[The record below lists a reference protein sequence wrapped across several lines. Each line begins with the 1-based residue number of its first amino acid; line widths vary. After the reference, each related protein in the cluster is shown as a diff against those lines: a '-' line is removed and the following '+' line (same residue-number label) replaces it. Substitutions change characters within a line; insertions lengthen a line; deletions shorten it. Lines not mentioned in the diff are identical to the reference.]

1 MYENDEE
8 EVEQQELET
17 QQQEYLYNN
26 NLNSTG
32 INEKSSFVDVQ
43 KGDVFSMIHDEKLKE
58 PLICIE
64 LCNNNRIYLKYEL
77 RWTIKELIQNIVNHY
92 EFKKLYSSREW
103 IFNSQNH
110 LALFDV
116 HLALYR
122 KIKSDNETKIDFNV
136 TFDNL
141 HNKGLLKNPK
151 YPFFIFKD
159 NRNNGELIQ
168 FHEDKIEFLKK
179 IKDNKNEAYLI
190 YKNYLPRVNP
200 LNILNS
206 HPEFENYFQSSKSAI
221 FQLSEYNINPLI
233 YERKQIIDKKGK
245 KKKKKDK
252 DKDKV
257 KNKERD
263 YKSVGLPK
271 TDAINRE
278 TTNSEN
284 PDSSE
289 DDSEVKKT
297 KGDLD
302 WFVYDD
308 ESMNFLTSLD
318 KEEFKLQSNI
328 KFLNNK
334 VLFEDVYKETKLTEN
349 EMKNL
354 FVNVSY
360 PTNGLEGNN
369 REITSKIKIDM
380 KTTAHDLLVNMS
392 KKAKQMNEKLEFDP
406 SKKILKVKSLSDYVL
421 SCDLPLSRFAY
432 INECIMRNRVPEY
445 VIIDDPF
452 KGNKVIDDL
461 DDIKSRETINIEI
474 KDNSTS
480 KYYIDKFVGISSS
493 ISSGKVNFVTKQKK
507 VNKINKIKENT
518 NDDLVLFI
526 DSIEESLKKYNT
538 DEILVTQKTI
548 EKKEKEYLEISSIMA
563 EDTFMKQEESIFD
576 DDDTLMQIQS
586 KLGSRASNFNA
597 SQSLIALNASN
608 INNISNVRGNV
619 INPNFLRQSILKQ
632 GIVHSI
638 YDEETIINLINE
650 SMNQDINKQKSH
662 RKGKGPT
669 TMMGKS
675 RKKGTESPNIF
686 ENSVKENIQIYPLL
700 IEKSLPLNI
709 REIKMPFSILFNCVE
724 LNEVFDSYPRDD
736 KCVEVLIFKFQIN
749 IGVEQ
754 FCKPVSIKW
763 TNKRNKKNKLPS
775 NPLFNK
781 RIYFDLDYS
790 TLPTFSTLIIKV
802 KHLVYGEGSRQIT
815 SNTVRWV
822 NFKLFDHNRNLMTGR
837 HKLYLHSK
845 EFSDFS
851 YFVFIDNITEENP
864 SKIFFE
870 IDSFAS
876 YVHNSNFKD
885 DNAEINVNNLMITQK
900 DKEEIEKIKKKTPFD
915 SLNNYD
921 KKILWSNRY
930 KLTKI
935 PELLPKLLLCVDY
948 KNPEHVKELK
958 KILKIADLLSPV
970 QSMELLT
977 GKYLHEYIRSFAV
990 NCLHHSSI
998 NEIETYLIQ
1007 LVQGLKFEMYH
1018 DNKLATFLLEL
1029 SVAYPL
1035 TIGHCFFW
1043 SLRSEMHNV
1052 NVQQR
1057 FGLYLQVFLSKIG
1070 PKLIKIYEQENSFM
1084 KRMNIIAEI
1093 PKNKKITNKN
1103 TMKKM
1108 FTDALIEYNNEIT
1121 SQNLEI
1127 SMPLNFKLRIKGIN
1141 IEKCRYMKS
1150 KKKPLWLVLKNADDN
1165 GEDIIVLF
1173 KAGDDLR
1180 MDIVTLQLFKIMQ
1193 TLWYK
1198 NNLFL
1203 NMSLYSVIS
1212 TGDMEGM
1219 LEVVT
1224 NSATVAA
1231 IHKEQGGSLQ
1241 SFKKDCLK
1249 NWIEINCS
1257 NKEECYTNFLLTN
1270 VAYCMAT
1277 FVLGIGDRHS
1287 DNIMLKKNGE
1297 LFHIDFGHFL
1307 GHFKYKMGIKR
1318 ERAPFV
1324 FTSQFKSVLDVKG
1337 YYDEFKQK
1345 LHEAYKILREHSD
1358 VLVTL
1363 LRILICTDIPELTEK
1378 DIEYLNQ
1385 SLVLNY
1391 SPKEADKFLDDK
1403 LKESIDSWSVPIN
1416 FWIHYIVNK

>member
-1 MYENDEE
+1 MNELGDEE
-8 EVEQQELET
+8 DQSPQGN
-17 QQQEYLYNN
+17 YLYSDRT
-26 NLNSTG
+26 NSTFAFG
-32 INEKSSFVDVQ
+32 DKSSFMDVQ
-43 KGDVFSMIHDEKLKE
+43 KGDVISIIDDSKLKE
-58 PLICIE
+58 RLCCIE
-64 LCNNNRIYLKYEL
+64 LTNNNRIYLRYEL
-77 RWTIKELIQNIVNHY
+77 RWTIKDLIQNIVNHS
-92 EFKKLYSSREW
+92 EFKKLYSTRDW
-103 IFNSQNH
+103 IFNSENH

-116 HLALYR
+116 HLALFR
-122 KIKSDNETKIDFNV
+122 KIKSDSETKLDFGI
-136 TFDNL
+136 TFESL

-179 IKDNKNEAYLI
+179 IKDNKYESYLM

-200 LNILNS
+200 LNILNC
-206 HPEFENYFQSSKSAI
+206 HPEFEKFFQSAKLAI
-221 FQLSEYNINPLI
+221 NKLSEYNIHSLI
-233 YERKQIIDKKGK
+233 YERKPVTEKKSK
-245 KKKKKDK
+245 KMKKKDK
-252 DKDKV
+252 
-257 KNKERD
+257 NKERE
-263 YKSVGLPK
+263 SN
-271 TDAINRE
+271 ANNIRASNAE
-278 TTNSEN
+278 A
-284 PDSSE
+284 E
-289 DDSEVKKT
+289 DDDDEVQKT
-297 KGDLD
+297 QGDLD

-318 KEEFKLQSNI
+318 KEEFKLSSNI
-328 KFLNNK
+328 KFLDSK
-334 VLFEDVYKETKLTEN
+334 VLFEDVYESSKLTEN
-349 EMKNL
+349 EMNNML
-354 FVNVSY
+354 VEVSY
-360 PTNGLEGNN
+360 PTEGGEGNN
-369 REITSKIKIDM
+369 KEITKKIKIDI
-380 KTTAHDLLVNMS
+380 KTTGYDLCDNMS
-392 KKAKQMNEKLEFDP
+392 KKIGQMNKKLEFDP
-406 SKKILKVKSLSDYVL
+406 SKKILKVKSLNDYVL
-421 SCDLPLSRFAY
+421 DMKTPLSRFAY
-432 INECIMRNRVPEY
+432 INECIMRNRDPEY
-445 VIIDDPF
+445 VIMDDPRI
-452 KGNKVIDDL
+452 GNQAIDDL
-461 DDIKSRETINIEI
+461 TDIKNRETISIQM

-480 KYYIDKFVGISSS
+480 KTNVDKFVGVSTSL
-493 ISSGKVNFVTKQKK
+493 SSGKVNFSGKS
-507 VNKINKIKENT
+507 KIKVKKDNT

-526 DSIEESLKKYNT
+526 DSIEESLKKHNT
-538 DEILVTQKTI
+538 DEITITQKTI
-548 EKKEKEYLEISSIMA
+548 EKKEQEYLEISSIA

-576 DDDTLMQIQS
+576 DNDILMQIQS
-586 KLGSRASNFNA
+586 KLGARGNNFNPNQSLLALNMGNLTNISNSRAS
-597 SQSLIALNASN
+597 
-608 INNISNVRGNV
+608 GV
-619 INPNFLRQSILKQ
+619 INPNFLRQSTLKQ

-638 YDEETIINLINE
+638 YDEDTIINLINE
-650 SMNQDINKQKSH
+650 SMNQDVNRFKQQ
-662 RKGKGPT
+662 RKGGKGPT
-669 TMMGKS
+669 TMMGKMGKN
-675 RKKGTESPNIF
+675 KKKEDSPNIF
-686 ENSVKENIQIYPLL
+686 ENSVKENVQIYPLL

-724 LNEVFDSYPRDD
+724 LNEIFDSYPRDSD
-736 KCVEVLIFKFQIN
+736 NCTEVLIFKFQIN

-763 TNKRNKKNKLPS
+763 TKKRNKKDKLPS

-802 KHLVYGEGSRQIT
+802 KQLVYGEGSKVVT

-837 HKLYLHSK
+837 HKLNLHSK
-845 EFSDFS
+845 EFNDFS
-851 YFVFIDNITEENP
+851 YFIFIDNITEENP
-864 SKIFFE
+864 SKIYFE
-870 IDSFAS
+870 IESFVS
-876 YVHNSNFKD
+876 SVHNSNFKD
-885 DNAEINVNNLMITQK
+885 DNTEINVNNLMISQK

-915 SLNNYD
+915 TLNNYD
-921 KKILWSNRY
+921 KKILWTNRY

-958 KILKIADLLSPV
+958 KVLKIADLLTPV

-990 NCLHHSSI
+990 NCLQQNASV

-1018 DNKLATFLLEL
+1018 DNKLAIFLLKL
-1029 SVAYPL
+1029 SVQYPL

-1070 PKLIKIYEQENSFM
+1070 PKLIQIYQQESDFV
-1084 KRMNIIAEI
+1084 KRMNLIAEI

-1103 TMKKM
+1103 TLKKM
-1108 FTDALIEYNNEIT
+1108 FNDALIAYNNEIV
-1121 SQNLEI
+1121 SKNLEI
-1127 SMPLNFKLRIKGIN
+1127 SMPLNFKLRIRGIN
-1141 IEKCRYMKS
+1141 VEKCRYMKS
-1150 KKKPLWLVLKNADDN
+1150 KKKPLWLVLKNADEN

-1198 NNLFL
+1198 NKLYL
-1203 NMSLYSVIS
+1203 KMSLYNVIS

-1224 NSATVAA
+1224 NSATVAQ

-1241 SFKKDCLK
+1241 SFKKDALK
-1249 NWIEINCS
+1249 NWILKTRVVSEAD
-1257 NKEECYTNFLLTN
+1257 CYKNFLLTN
-1270 VAYCMAT
+1270 VAYCCAT

-1324 FTSQFKSVLDVKG
+1324 FTSQFKSVLDSENAPG
-1337 YYDEFKQK
+1337 YEEFKK
-1345 LHEAYKILREHSD
+1345 KFWEAYKILRDHSD

-1391 SPKEADKFLDDK
+1391 TTKEAEKFLDDK

-1416 FWIHYIVNK
+1416 FWIHYMANK

>member
-1 MYENDEE
+1 MEENDSKRES
-8 EVEQQELET
+8 
-17 QQQEYLYNN
+17 EYLY
-26 NLNSTG
+26 SEKKVDTSIQVG
-32 INEKSSFVDVQ
+32 DKSSFVNVFTEDV
-43 KGDVFSMIHDEKLKE
+43 DSIANDLKLKE
-58 PLICIE
+58 RLCCIE
-64 LCNNNRIYLKYEL
+64 LINNNRIYLKYEL
-77 RWTIKELIQNIVNHY
+77 RWTIKDLIENIVNHP
-92 EFKKLYSSREW
+92 EFKKLYSTRDW

-122 KIKSDNETKIDFNV
+122 KIKDDSETKIDFAV
-136 TFDNL
+136 TFNSL

-168 FHEDKIEFLKK
+168 FYEDKVEYLKK
-179 IKDNKNEAYLI
+179 IKDYKNETYLI

-200 LNILNS
+200 LNILNW
-206 HPEFENYFQSSKSAI
+206 HPEFENYFHLSKYAI
-221 FQLSEYNINPLI
+221 KELSGYNINPLI
-233 YERKQIIDKKGK
+233 YERKQVIDTKKK

-252 DKDKV
+252 IKDKN
-257 KNKERD
+257 NKGANVI
-263 YKSVGLPK
+263 KK
-271 TDAINRE
+271 
-278 TTNSEN
+278 EN
-284 PDSSE
+284 EASNIDNEE
-289 DDSEVKKT
+289 DDEIKKT
-297 KGDLD
+297 EGDLD

-318 KEEFKLQSNI
+318 KEEFKLSSNI
-328 KFLNNK
+328 KFLNQKDQGSK
-334 VLFEDVYKETKLTEN
+334 VLFEDVLESTKLREE
-349 EMKNL
+349 EMKDMFIDL
-354 FVNVSY
+354 FY
-360 PTNGLEGNN
+360 PTGEEGTKK
-369 REITSKIKIDM
+369 EIIKRFKLDL
-380 KTTAHDLLVNMS
+380 KTTGYELCETMG
-392 KKAKQMNEKLEFDP
+392 KKLEPLIKNLNFDP
-406 SKKILKVKSLSDYVL
+406 SKKILKVKSLNDYVL
-421 SCDLPLSRFAY
+421 HMKYPLSQFAY
-432 INECIMRNRVPEY
+432 INECVMRNKTPEY
-445 VIIDDPF
+445 IIMDNPLIDNKYAQDVDDSKP
-452 KGNKVIDDL
+452 
-461 DDIKSRETINIEI
+461 RETISITMSN
-474 KDNSTS
+474 NSAS
-480 KYYIDKFVGISSS
+480 KKNIDKFVGISTSLSS
-493 ISSGKVNFVTKQKK
+493 SKNVTNFAKSKKQ
-507 VNKINKIKENT
+507 NKSDNIK
-518 NDDLVLFI
+518 DDLVSFI
-526 DSIEESLKKYNT
+526 DSIEESIQKYNLN
-538 DEILVTQKTI
+538 EISETQKTI
-548 EKKEKEYLEISSIMA
+548 QEKESEYLKMSNI
-563 EDTFMKQEESIFD
+563 EDTFIKQEESIFD
-576 DDDTLMQIQS
+576 DDDVLIHIQN
-586 KLGSRASNFNA
+586 KLGARASNVNA
-597 SQSLIALNASN
+597 NQSLLAVNNCNLSN
-608 INNISNVRGNV
+608 INNMRASGK
-619 INPNFLRQSILKQ
+619 INPNILRQNIDKQ

-638 YDEETIINLINE
+638 YDEDTIINLINE
-650 SMNQDINKQKSH
+650 SMNQDMNRYKQQN
-662 RKGKGPT
+662 RKGGPVP
-669 TMMGKS
+669 MMAKN

-686 ENSVKENIQIYPLL
+686 EHSIEENIQIYPLL
-700 IEKSLPLNI
+700 IEKSLPLSI
-709 REIKMPFSILFNCVE
+709 RDIKMPFSILVNYAE
-724 LNEVFDSYPRDD
+724 LNEVFDSYPRDSD
-736 KCVEVLIFKFQIN
+736 KSYEVLVFKFQIN
-749 IGVEQ
+749 IGEEQ

-781 RIYFDLDYS
+781 RIYFDIDYS

-802 KHLVYGEGSRQIT
+802 KHLVFEEGSRLVT

-822 NFKLFDHNRNLMTGR
+822 NFKLFDHNRNLMTGQ
-837 HKLYLHSK
+837 HKLNLYSK

-851 YFVFIDNITEENP
+851 YFVFVDNITEDDP
-864 SKIFFE
+864 SKIYFE

-876 YVHNSNFKD
+876 SVYNSNYKD
-885 DNAEINVNNLMITQK
+885 DKVEINVNNLMISKK

-921 KKILWSNRY
+921 KKILWTNRY

-948 KNPEHVKELK
+948 KNPEHIKELK
-958 KILKIADLLSPV
+958 KVLRMADLLTPV

-990 NCLHHSSI
+990 NCLQHSSI

-1018 DNKLATFLLEL
+1018 DNKLAIFLLKL

-1057 FGLYLQVFLSKIG
+1057 FGLYLHVFLSKIG
-1070 PKLIKIYEQENSFM
+1070 PKLITIYQQECEFM
-1084 KRMNIIAEI
+1084 RRMNLIAEI
-1093 PKNKKITNKN
+1093 PKNKKIANKKTSQKLFVN
-1103 TMKKM
+1103 
-1108 FTDALIEYNNEIT
+1108 ALTEYNKEME
-1121 SQNLEI
+1121 SKNLEI

-1141 IEKCRYMKS
+1141 IEKCRVMKS
-1150 KKKPLWLVLKNADDN
+1150 KKKPLWLVLKNADDR

-1198 NNLFL
+1198 NHLNLK
-1203 NMSLYSVIS
+1203 MSLYNVIS

-1224 NSATVAA
+1224 NSATVAQ
-1231 IHKEQGGSLQ
+1231 IHKEQGGSIQ
-1241 SFKKDCLK
+1241 SFKRDSLK
-1249 NWIEINCS
+1249 NWIGKTKECS
-1257 NKEECYTNFLLTN
+1257 IEECHNNFLLSN
-1270 VAYCMAT
+1270 VAYCCAT

-1324 FTSQFKSVLDVKG
+1324 FPNQFKNVLDSK
-1337 YYDEFKQK
+1337 YDEFKKKFWQ
-1345 LHEAYKILREHSD
+1345 AYQILREHSD

-1363 LRILICTDIPELTEK
+1363 LRILICTDIPELKEK

-1391 SPKEADKFLDDK
+1391 NIKEAEKFLNDK
-1403 LKESIDSWSVPIN
+1403 LKESVDSWSVPLN
-1416 FWIHYIVNK
+1416 FLIHYIANK

>member
-1 MYENDEE
+1 
-8 EVEQQELET
+8 
-17 QQQEYLYNN
+17 
-26 NLNSTG
+26 
-32 INEKSSFVDVQ
+32 
-43 KGDVFSMIHDEKLKE
+43 
-58 PLICIE
+58 
-64 LCNNNRIYLKYEL
+64 
-77 RWTIKELIQNIVNHY
+77 
-92 EFKKLYSSREW
+92 
-103 IFNSQNH
+103 
-110 LALFDV
+110 
-116 HLALYR
+116 
-122 KIKSDNETKIDFNV
+122 
-136 TFDNL
+136 
-141 HNKGLLKNPK
+141 
-151 YPFFIFKD
+151 
-159 NRNNGELIQ
+159 
-168 FHEDKIEFLKK
+168 
-179 IKDNKNEAYLI
+179 
-190 YKNYLPRVNP
+190 
-200 LNILNS
+200 
-206 HPEFENYFQSSKSAI
+206 
-221 FQLSEYNINPLI
+221 
-233 YERKQIIDKKGK
+233 
-245 KKKKKDK
+245 
-252 DKDKV
+252 
-257 KNKERD
+257 
-263 YKSVGLPK
+263 
-271 TDAINRE
+271 
-278 TTNSEN
+278 
-284 PDSSE
+284 
-289 DDSEVKKT
+289 
-297 KGDLD
+297 
-302 WFVYDD
+302 
-308 ESMNFLTSLD
+308 
-318 KEEFKLQSNI
+318 
-328 KFLNNK
+328 
-334 VLFEDVYKETKLTEN
+334 
-349 EMKNL
+349 
-354 FVNVSY
+354 
-360 PTNGLEGNN
+360 
-369 REITSKIKIDM
+369 
-380 KTTAHDLLVNMS
+380 
-392 KKAKQMNEKLEFDP
+392 
-406 SKKILKVKSLSDYVL
+406 
-421 SCDLPLSRFAY
+421 
-432 INECIMRNRVPEY
+432 
-445 VIIDDPF
+445 
-452 KGNKVIDDL
+452 
-461 DDIKSRETINIEI
+461 
-474 KDNSTS
+474 
-480 KYYIDKFVGISSS
+480 
-493 ISSGKVNFVTKQKK
+493 
-507 VNKINKIKENT
+507 
-518 NDDLVLFI
+518 
-526 DSIEESLKKYNT
+526 
-538 DEILVTQKTI
+538 
-548 EKKEKEYLEISSIMA
+548 
-563 EDTFMKQEESIFD
+563 
-576 DDDTLMQIQS
+576 
-586 KLGSRASNFNA
+586 
-597 SQSLIALNASN
+597 
-608 INNISNVRGNV
+608 
-619 INPNFLRQSILKQ
+619 
-632 GIVHSI
+632 
-638 YDEETIINLINE
+638 
-650 SMNQDINKQKSH
+650 
-662 RKGKGPT
+662 
-669 TMMGKS
+669 
-675 RKKGTESPNIF
+675 
-686 ENSVKENIQIYPLL
+686 
-700 IEKSLPLNI
+700 
-709 REIKMPFSILFNCVE
+709 
-724 LNEVFDSYPRDD
+724 
-736 KCVEVLIFKFQIN
+736 
-749 IGVEQ
+749 
-754 FCKPVSIKW
+754 
-763 TNKRNKKNKLPS
+763 
-775 NPLFNK
+775 
-781 RIYFDLDYS
+781 
-790 TLPTFSTLIIKV
+790 
-802 KHLVYGEGSRQIT
+802 
-815 SNTVRWV
+815 
-822 NFKLFDHNRNLMTGR
+822 MTGR

-1416 FWIHYIVNK
+1416 FWIHYIANK

>member
-1 MYENDEE
+1 MYELDGEE
-8 EVEQQELET
+8 NQTYQQNF
-17 QQQEYLYNN
+17 LYNEKT
-26 NLNSTG
+26 NSTLAFG
-32 INEKSSFVDVQ
+32 DKSSFMDIKKDDVISYLE
-43 KGDVFSMIHDEKLKE
+43 DSKLKE
-58 PLICIE
+58 RLCCIE
-64 LCNNNRIYLKYEL
+64 LINNNRIYLKYEL
-77 RWTIKELIQNIVNHY
+77 RWTIKDLIQNIVNHP
-92 EFKKLYSSREW
+92 EFKKLYSTRNW

-122 KIKSDNETKIDFNV
+122 KIKSDSETKMDFNI
-136 TFDNL
+136 TFESL

-168 FHEDKIEFLKK
+168 FHEDKIEFLQK
-179 IKDNKNEAYLI
+179 IKENKYETYLM

-200 LNILNS
+200 LNILNC
-206 HPEFENYFQSSKSAI
+206 HPEFEKFFQSAKSAI
-221 FQLSEYNINPLI
+221 YQLSEYNISPLI
-233 YERKQIIDKKGK
+233 YEKKEIQDKKGN

-252 DKDKV
+252 KEKDK
-257 KNKERD
+257 KDIERN
-263 YKSVGLPK
+263 YNTIGP
-271 TDAINRE
+271 
-278 TTNSEN
+278 TNNIRSSNLEN
-284 PDSSE
+284 G
-289 DDSEVKKT
+289 DDDEEVHKAQ
-297 KGDLD
+297 GDLD

-318 KEEFKLQSNI
+318 KEEFKLSSNI
-328 KFLNNK
+328 KFLNQKEQNSK
-334 VLFEDVYKETKLTEN
+334 VLFEDVYESSKLTEN
-349 EMKNL
+349 EMNNM
-354 FVNVSY
+354 FVDVSI
-360 PTNGLEGNN
+360 PTDNAEGNN
-369 REITSKIKIDM
+369 KEITKKLKLDL
-380 KTTAHDLLVNMS
+380 KTTGYDICESMNKTVS
-392 KKAKQMNEKLEFDP
+392 KMNKDLEFDP
-406 SKKILKVKSLSDYVL
+406 SKKILKVKSLNDYVL
-421 SCDLPLSRFAY
+421 NMKTPLSQFAY
-432 INECIMRNRVPEY
+432 INECVMRNRVPEY
-445 VIIDDPF
+445 IIMDNPL
-452 KGNKVIDDL
+452 KGNQDMDDL
-461 DDIKSRETINIEI
+461 SEIKNRETISIET
-474 KDNSTS
+474 KDNSSS
-480 KYYIDKFVGISSS
+480 KVNIDKFVGVSTDL
-493 ISSGKVNFVTKQKK
+493 SSGKIVYSKRPKK
-507 VNKINKIKENT
+507 LNNIKKDT

-526 DSIEESLKKYNT
+526 DSIEDSLKKYSV
-538 DEILVTQKTI
+538 DEISVTQKTI
-548 EKKEKEYLEISSIMA
+548 DKKEKEYLEMSSIA
-563 EDTFMKQEESIFD
+563 EDTFIRQEESIFD
-576 DDDTLMQIQS
+576 DDDTLIQIQS
-586 KLGSRASNFNA
+586 RLGARASNFNTN
-597 SQSLIALNASN
+597 QSLLALNSN
-608 INNISNVRGNV
+608 NLNNTRVSGM
-619 INPNFLRQSILKQ
+619 INPNFLRQSTIKQ

-638 YDEETIINLINE
+638 YDEDTIIKLINE
-650 SMNQDINKQKSH
+650 SMNQDNKVKEQ
-662 RKGKGPT
+662 RKGGKGPVS
-669 TMMGKS
+669 MMGKN
-675 RKKGTESPNIF
+675 RKKVSESPNVF
-686 ENSVKENIQIYPLL
+686 ENSIKENVQIYPLL

-709 REIKMPFSILFNCVE
+709 REIKRPFSILFNCVE
-724 LNEVFDSYPRDD
+724 LNEIFDSYPRDSD
-736 KCVEVLIFKFQIN
+736 KCIEVLIFKFQIN
-749 IGVEQ
+749 IGVER

-763 TNKRNKKNKLPS
+763 TNKRNKKSKLPS

-790 TLPTFSTLIIKV
+790 TLPTFSTLLIKI
-802 KHLVYGEGSRQIT
+802 KHLVYGEGSKFVT

-837 HKLYLHSK
+837 HKLNLHSK

-851 YFVFIDNITEENP
+851 YFIFVDNITEENP
-864 SKIFFE
+864 SKIYFE
-870 IDSFAS
+870 IESFAS
-876 YVHNSNFKD
+876 SVHNSNFKD
-885 DNAEINVNNLMITQK
+885 DNAEININNLIISQK

-915 SLNNYD
+915 TLNNYD
-921 KKILWSNRY
+921 KKILWENRY

-958 KILKIADLLSPV
+958 KVLKIADLLTPV

-990 NCLHHSSI
+990 NCLQHSSI

-1018 DNKLATFLLEL
+1018 DNKLAIFLLKL

-1035 TIGHCFFW
+1035 TIGHTFFW

-1070 PKLIKIYEQENSFM
+1070 PKLINIYQQENNFI
-1084 KRMNIIAEI
+1084 KRMNLISEI

-1103 TMKKM
+1103 TLKKM
-1108 FTDALIEYNNEIT
+1108 FTDALTEYNNEIT
-1121 SQNLEI
+1121 SKNLEI
-1127 SMPLNFKLRIKGIN
+1127 SMPLNFKLRIKGLIV
-1141 IEKCRYMKS
+1141 EKCRYMKS
-1150 KKKPLWLVLKNADDN
+1150 KKKPLWLVLKNADEN

-1193 TLWYK
+1193 TLWYQ
-1198 NNLFL
+1198 NHLNLR
-1203 NMSLYSVIS
+1203 MSLYSVIS

-1224 NSATVAA
+1224 NSATVAQ

-1241 SFKKDCLK
+1241 SFKKDALK
-1249 NWIEINCS
+1249 NWILKTRLCS
-1257 NKEECYTNFLLTN
+1257 PEECYKNFLLTN
-1270 VAYCMAT
+1270 VAYCCAT

-1324 FTSQFKSVLDVKG
+1324 FTNQFKTVLDSTG
-1337 YYDEFKQK
+1337 APGYDEFKK
-1345 LHEAYKILREHSD
+1345 LFREAYKILRDHSD

-1363 LRILICTDIPELTEK
+1363 LRILICTDIPELKEK

-1391 SPKEADKFLDDK
+1391 NEKEAEKFLDEK

-1416 FWIHYIVNK
+1416 FWIHYIANK

>member
-1 MYENDEE
+1 MNELDDDEE
-8 EVEQQELET
+8 QNEQQN
-17 QQQEYLYNN
+17 YLYNERA
-26 NLNSTG
+26 NSSMAFG
-32 INEKSSFVDVQ
+32 EKSSFMDIK
-43 KGDVFSMIHDEKLKE
+43 KGDVISYIEDLKLKE
-58 PLICIE
+58 RLCCIE
-64 LCNNNRIYLKYEL
+64 LINNNRIYLRYEL
-77 RWTIKELIQNIVNHY
+77 RWKIKDLIQNIVNHP
-92 EFKKLYSSREW
+92 EFKKLYSSRNW

-122 KIKSDNETKIDFNV
+122 KIKSDNETKLDFNL
-136 TFDNL
+136 TFENL

-179 IKDNKNEAYLI
+179 IKDNKYETYLM

-200 LNILNS
+200 LNILNC
-206 HPEFENYFQSSKSAI
+206 HPEFEKFFQSAKSAI
-221 FQLSEYNINPLI
+221 YQLSEYNISPLI
-233 YERKQIIDKKGK
+233 YEKKEIED

-252 DKDKV
+252 KKDKKDDRNYNTLGPSATV
-257 KNKERD
+257 KSSNLED
-263 YKSVGLPK
+263 LETDDEVQK
-271 TDAINRE
+271 TQ
-278 TTNSEN
+278 
-284 PDSSE
+284 
-289 DDSEVKKT
+289 
-297 KGDLD
+297 GDLD

-308 ESMNFLTSLD
+308 ESMNFLASLD
-318 KEEFKLQSNI
+318 KEEFKLSSNI
-328 KFLNNK
+328 KFLNNQKEENSK
-334 VLFEDVYKETKLTEN
+334 VLFEDVFESNKLSESELDN
-349 EMKNL
+349 M
-354 FVNVSY
+354 FVEVSY
-360 PTNGLEGNN
+360 PTDVSEGNN
-369 REITSKIKIDM
+369 REISTKVKL
-380 KTTAHDLLVNMS
+380 DLKLTGYDLCESMS
-392 KKAKQMNEKLEFDP
+392 KKVAQMKKNLQFDP
-406 SKKILKVKSLSDYVL
+406 SKKILKVKSLNDYVL
-421 SCDLPLSRFAY
+421 NMKTPLSQFGY
-432 INECIMRNRVPEY
+432 INECVMRNRVPQY
-445 VIIDDPF
+445 IIMDDPLI
-452 KGNKVIDDL
+452 GNHDRDNLSEMKN
-461 DDIKSRETINIEI
+461 RETISIET
-474 KDNSTS
+474 KDNSS
-480 KYYIDKFVGISSS
+480 NKVNIDQFVGVSSDLY
-493 ISSGKVNFVTKQKK
+493 SGKIVFSKRPKK
-507 VNKINKIKENT
+507 LNKVKKDT
-518 NDDLVLFI
+518 SDDLVLFI
-526 DSIEESLKKYNT
+526 DSIEDSLKKHSVE
-538 DEILVTQKTI
+538 EISVTQKTI
-548 EKKEKEYLEISSIMA
+548 DKKEKEYIEISSIA
-563 EDTFMKQEESIFD
+563 EETFIRQEESIFD

-586 KLGSRASNFNA
+586 RLGARASNFNTN
-597 SQSLIALNASN
+597 QSLLALNNTNLNNLSSSRASG
-608 INNISNVRGNV
+608 I
-619 INPNFLRQSILKQ
+619 INPNFLRQSTLKQ

-638 YDEETIINLINE
+638 YDEDTIIKLINE
-650 SMNQDINKQKSH
+650 SMNQDTNRAKEQ
-662 RKGKGPT
+662 RKGGKGPVS
-669 TMMGKS
+669 MMGKN
-675 RKKGTESPNIF
+675 RKKVQEFPNVF
-686 ENSVKENIQIYPLL
+686 ENSIKENVQIYPLL
-700 IEKSLPLNI
+700 IERSLPLNI

-724 LNEVFDSYPRDD
+724 LDEIFDSYPRDSD

-749 IGVEQ
+749 MGVEH

-790 TLPTFSTLIIKV
+790 TLPTFSTLIIKI
-802 KHLVYGEGSRQIT
+802 KHLVYGEGSKYVT

-837 HKLYLHSK
+837 HKLNLHKK

-864 SKIFFE
+864 SKIYFE
-870 IDSFAS
+870 IESFAS
-876 YVHNSNFKD
+876 SVHNSNFKD
-885 DNAEINVNNLMITQK
+885 DNTEININNLMISQK

-915 SLNNYD
+915 TLNNYD
-921 KKILWSNRY
+921 KKILWTNRY

-958 KILKIADLLSPV
+958 KVLKIADLLTPV

-990 NCLHHSSI
+990 NCLQHSSI

-1018 DNKLATFLLEL
+1018 DNKLAIFLLKL

-1035 TIGHCFFW
+1035 TIGHTFFW

-1070 PKLIKIYEQENSFM
+1070 PKLINIYQQENDFI
-1084 KRMNIIAEI
+1084 KRMNKISEI

-1103 TMKKM
+1103 TLKKM
-1108 FTDALIEYNNEIT
+1108 FTDALTEYNNEIT
-1121 SQNLEI
+1121 SKNLEI

-1141 IEKCRYMKS
+1141 VEKCRYMKS

-1198 NNLFL
+1198 NNLKL
-1203 NMSLYSVIS
+1203 RMSLYNVIS

-1224 NSATVAA
+1224 NSSTVAQ
-1231 IHKEQGGSLQ
+1231 IHKEQGGSFQ
-1241 SFKKDCLK
+1241 SFKKDALK
-1249 NWIEINCS
+1249 NWILKANSCES
-1257 NKEECYTNFLLTN
+1257 ESFKNFFLTN
-1270 VAYCMAT
+1270 VAYCVAT

-1287 DNIMLKKNGE
+1287 DNIMVKKNGE

-1324 FTSQFKSVLDVKG
+1324 FTNQFKSVLDASKEKE
-1337 YYDEFKQK
+1337 YSYEEFKKQ
-1345 LHEAYKILREHSD
+1345 LWEAYKILREHSD

-1363 LRILICTDIPELTEK
+1363 LRILICTDIPELKEK

-1391 SPKEADKFLDDK
+1391 NIEEARKFLEEK

-1416 FWIHYIVNK
+1416 FFIHLVANK